1 MWVKKHFKNTGNV
14 HQTELGDPDHN
25 KSIEYLYLA
34 DFYFQWPSLSTIK
47 FSHEFLGNP
56 WDSDLSQ

>member
-47 FSHEFLGNP
+47 FSH
-56 WDSDLSQ
+56 